1 MAVKEMRAIYADTLV
16 ELADANENIVLLEAD
31 LMAASGTKPFMQKYP
46 ERTFDVGVAEANMV
60 GIAAGLSA
68 GGKIPFANTFGCFA
82 TRRAFDQF
90 FISCCYAQQNVKLCG
105 TDPGVSAAFNGGTH
119 MPFEDIGLVR
129 TVPNVII
136 FEPCDP
142 ISLRALV
149 NAAATHYGN
158 TYMRL
163 HRKMLPLIYSEG
175 EQFEFGKGKILREGA
190 DVCLIA
196 SGGVC
201 VGEALK
207 ACDILTAKGISVT
220 VIDMHTIKPLD
231 NELVLQYAK
240 SAKALLTI
248 ENHQIMNGL
257 GSAVCEVIAENGV
270 CLPMKRIGIN
280 DLFGEVGTQSY
291 LQERYGLTA
300 VNIVN
305 QAEKL
310 LSK

>member
-1 MAVKEMRAIYADTLV
+1 MADKEMRAIYSETLL
-16 ELADANENIVLLEAD
+16 ELADADENIVLLEAD

-46 ERTFDVGVAEANMV
+46 DRTFDVGVAEANMV

-90 FISCCYAQQNVKLCG
+90 FIACCYAQQNVKLCG

-119 MPFEDIGLVR
+119 MPFEDVGLVR

-142 ISLRALV
+142 ISLKALV
-149 NAAATHYGN
+149 QAAAAHKGN

-163 HRKMLPLIYSEG
+163 HRKTLPTVYSED
-175 EQFEFGKGKILREGA
+175 EKFEFGKGKVLRDGS

-207 ACDILTAKGISVT
+207 ACDILAAKDISAT

-231 NELVLQYAK
+231 SDLVLQYAK
-240 SAKALLTI
+240 QSKAMLTI

-257 GSAVCEVIAENGV
+257 GSAVCEVIAESGL
-270 CLPMKRIGIN
+270 CLPFKRIGIN
-280 DLFGEVGTQSY
+280 DLFGEVGKQDY

-300 VNIVN
+300 KNIVS
-305 QAEKL
+305 QVEAL
-310 LSK
+310 LTK

>member
-1 MAVKEMRAIYADTLV
+1 
-16 ELADANENIVLLEAD
+16 
-31 LMAASGTKPFMQKYP
+31 
-46 ERTFDVGVAEANMV
+46 
-60 GIAAGLSA
+60 
-68 GGKIPFANTFGCFA
+68 
-82 TRRAFDQF
+82 
-90 FISCCYAQQNVKLCG
+90 
-105 TDPGVSAAFNGGTH
+105 

-142 ISLRALV
+142 ISLKALV
-149 NAAATHYGN
+149 NAAAAHHGN

-175 EQFEFGKGKILREGA
+175 EQFEFGKGKVLREGA

-207 ACDILTAKGISVT
+207 AADILMAKGVSVT

-231 NELVLQYAK
+231 NELVLKYAR
-240 SAKALLTI
+240 SSKAMLTI

-300 VNIVN
+300 ENVVK

-310 LSK
+310 IK